1 MCLTWHWKHLTTP
14 YLPLLTYISIG
25 LYITE
30 WDDWEPSKLFDW
42 CATCIK
48 ALNPEN
54 CAAAVCD
61 LTVLCQLCCEH
72 NVHSG
77 VNPMSG
83 LASGLR
89 CSSHWTLRS
98 TARTLRGVKSMSS
111 HQDLLRLRLPK
122 IPYQFILQVILCG
135 SNFKVIFLSD
145 VKTQGHYSNTVKAED
160 GVWEASTFKFDHF
173 YCAVSFCNEWLQ
185 IQTHF
190 AQRNFI
196 LKAHTLITLI
206 TSPSSTD
213 VKVLIDWFSIRPA
226 KNSRGYKLC
235 QVENNVGKLQV
246 RW

>member
-1 MCLTWHWKHLTTP
+1 MTLEAP
-14 YLPLLTYISIG
+14 YEDTLLPLLTYIYIG

-30 WDDWEPSKLFDW
+30 WDDWEPSKLVDW
-42 CATCIK
+42 CATCIEK
-48 ALNPEN
+48 ALDPEN

-61 LTVLCQLCCEH
+61 LPLITILCQLYCEH

-77 VNPMSG
+77 VNPMSA

-89 CSSHWTLRS
+89 CSAHWTLCS

-111 HQDLLRLRLPK
+111 HQDLLGLRLPK

-135 SNFKVIFLSD
+135 NNFRVILLSD

-190 AQRNFI
+190 AQSNFI
-196 LKAHTLITLI
+196 LKAHTLITLT

-213 VKVLIDWFSIRPA
+213 VKVFDWVVSISPGQ
-226 KNSRGYKLC
+226 KFMGL
-235 QVENNVGKLQV
+235 
-246 RW
+246 